1 VEKTPTVYD
10 VAARA
15 GVSTATVHRV
25 FQAPDRV
32 RDFTRDKV
40 MAAVRE
46 LGYVPSASA
55 RGLAARRTGVLGLF
69 VPGLDELEDAEDAVI
84 AHGEPVTIVYDIPG
98 TRDAAQ
104 ANLYF
109 DEVLRGCESEARR
122 RGFTLMLGTSSN
134 RELESKL
141 NDIAGR
147 VDGVGV
153 LAQSMPFE
161 LLVHVARRVPVVV
174 IAGPRRDDTFDHV
187 SVSNSEGMRALTDHL
202 IADHGISRLVYVGGP
217 EGSPD
222 DAERHEGVAAALRSH
237 GLDPESMPVLRADF
251 SRVRARAVAWEITR
265 SELPDAIV
273 CGNDQMALGVLE
285 VFRERQIRVPDDV
298 IVTGFDG
305 IEPGRQSTPRLTT
318 VHQPMYDL
326 GRAAIRT
333 MLSRLDGPGQPRI
346 IERLPVR
353 VLLRES
359 CEGPARSAPAA
370 RPAPPAR

>member
-25 FQAPDRV
+25 FQSPGRV
-32 RDFTRDKV
+32 RDLTRDRV
-40 MAAVRE
+40 MAVVRE

-69 VPGLDELEDAEDAVI
+69 VPGLDEVEDAEDAVI
-84 AHGEPVTIVYDIPG
+84 VHGEPVTVVYDIPD
-98 TRDAAQ
+98 TRDTVPS
-104 ANLYF
+104 NLYF

-122 RGFTLMLGTSSN
+122 RGFTLMLGTSSY

-153 LAQSMPFE
+153 LAQSVPTE
-161 LLVHVARRVPVVV
+161 LLEHVARRVPVVV
-174 IAGPRRDDTFDHV
+174 IAGPRGRDDAFDHV
-187 SVSNSEGMRALTDHL
+187 SVSNSEGMRALAEHL
-202 IADHGISRLVYVGGP
+202 IDNHGVGRLVYVGGP

-222 DAERHEGVAAALRSH
+222 DAERYAGVAAALRSR
-237 GLDPESMPVLRADF
+237 GLDPDAMPVLRADF
-251 SRVRARAVAWEITR
+251 SRVRARAVAR
-265 SELPDAIV
+265 DLAGGELPEAIV

-285 VFRERQIRVPDDV
+285 VFGQRGIRIPDDV

-318 VHQPMYDL
+318 VRQPMYDL

-333 MLSRLDGPGQPRI
+333 MLSRVDQPGQPRI

-359 CEGPARSAPAA
+359 CEGPMRSA
-370 RPAPPAR
+370 